1 MIRTTVMASEELVAR
16 LRAIA
21 REEGLP
27 LAEVIRQGLE
37 ERARMGR
44 PRFSFAAAGE
54 SSADAPP
61 IDWNRVEIAVPSPR
75 TPAPEVDESVPSGR
89 RADL

>member
-1 MIRTTVMASEELVAR
+1 
-16 LRAIA
+16 
-21 REEGLP
+21 
-27 LAEVIRQGLE
+27 
-37 ERARMGR
+37 MGR